1 MSYYRLQADDVG
13 HKGEKTFTAEDAE
26 GAEEKPFGK
35 NHEHG
40 MLGAITDY
48 LAPIKVFGLISV
60 HPLIIDLP

>member
-13 HKGEKTFTAEDAE
+13 HKGEKTFTAE

-48 LAPIKVFGLISV
+48 LAPIKVFDLISV
-60 HPLIIDLP
+60 HLLIIDLP